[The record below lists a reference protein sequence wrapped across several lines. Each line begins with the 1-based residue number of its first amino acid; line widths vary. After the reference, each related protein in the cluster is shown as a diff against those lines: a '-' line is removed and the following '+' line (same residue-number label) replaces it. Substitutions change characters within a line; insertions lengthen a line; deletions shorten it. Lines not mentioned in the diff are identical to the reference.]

1 MTEMLKLSGK
11 DCRQLKWPFTTLK
24 IENGFNSREEKNQEL
39 ERKKKVFNLKQQREK
54 KDLKNTDKISGTCDA
69 KPNGLQSQ
77 SLESK
82 KKNKY
87 RVEKYLKK
95 DLLKC
100 SQVHRK
106 T

>member
-1 MTEMLKLSGK
+1 MTEILKLSGK
-11 DCRQLKWPFTTLK
+11 DFRQLKWPFSTLK
-24 IENGFNSREEKNQEL
+24 IENGFNSREEKS
-39 ERKKKVFNLKQQREK
+39 RTWKKKKVFNLKQQREK
-54 KDLKNTDKISGTCDA
+54 KDLKNMDKISGTCDA

-77 SLESK
+77 SPESK
-82 KKNKY
+82 KKNRY